1 MRLIINDYFYEEG
14 SNVSSIQLVSRRG
27 LRWLSPAIFAML
39 LAAIV
44 VGGLLFIAPIHGL
57 ADNGG
62 FAQTLANNGLYPL
75 TGYQTVGY
83 LNPRLGLMRYY
94 DEVRAT
100 GLGGFSSQRL
110 FVGLAIGLNKL
121 FFSAS
126 QFDLRFLGLVY
137 YLPFV
142 GAVGLLT
149 RALTQPY
156 RRIRSY
162 VLAVVIV
169 LVFADTS
176 LTLTFNSFYVA
187 PILLIA
193 AMTMV
198 GSLLLLPRTTTHR
211 GRLMSLYFFSAA
223 LLITSQPQNAT
234 LTVSYL
240 IMAVGGFFVFRHP
253 AQRLGLVL
261 GFTGLVVCG
270 VTMAWALTPQQR
282 SINRYQA
289 FTHGVLHDT
298 KDPSR
303 SLTRQGVSQQFAL
316 MRANDY
322 YPVSFTELSPDTRYV
337 RQHLTR
343 YVGTGWVLTYYVH
356 HWRQLRQLLDQ
367 AAANLM
373 VTQDKSV
380 GNYPPHSGHA
390 QGAQVKFFTLA
401 STTAGAFF
409 PRRFAFDALLVIAL
423 VLVFG
428 VGAYNDLRQQR
439 TYGVVRFFLVAGLL
453 LNLLLVPLLVIL
465 TTGMTNLTQNLLLAP
480 ISLNLALLILV
491 ADLLNHR
498 LWHVDDR
505 QVIDDD

>member
-1 MRLIINDYFYEEG
+1 MSRLQEFSQRTG
-14 SNVSSIQLVSRRG
+14 RRVT
-27 LRWLSPAIFAML
+27 RWLSPATFAML
-39 LAAIV
+39 FAAIV
-44 VGGLLFIAPIHGL
+44 VGGLLFIPPIHGL

-62 FAQTLANNGLYPL
+62 FAQILANNGLYPL
-75 TGYQTVGY
+75 GGYQTVGY
-83 LNPRLGLMRYY
+83 LNPQLGVMRYY

-100 GLGGFSSQRL
+100 GWGGFSSQRL

-121 FFSAS
+121 FFSTS
-126 QFDLRFLGLVY
+126 RFDLRFLGLVY

-162 VLAVVIV
+162 VLAAVIV

-176 LTLTFNSFYVA
+176 LTLAFNSFYVT
-187 PILLIA
+187 PILLITT
-193 AMTMV
+193 MTMV

-211 GRLMSLYFFSAA
+211 GRLMSLYFLSAA

-234 LTVSYL
+234 LTVSYVV
-240 IMAVGGFFVFRHP
+240 MTVGGFFVFRHP

-261 GFTGLVVCG
+261 GLTALVACG
-270 VTMAWALTPQQR
+270 VTMALALTPQQR

-298 KDPSR
+298 KDPS
-303 SLTRQGVSQQFAL
+303 SALTRQGVSQQFAL
-316 MRANDY
+316 MRENDY
-322 YPVSFTELSPDTRYV
+322 YPVNFTELSPDTRYV

-343 YVGTGWVLTYYVH
+343 YVGAGWVLTYYAH
-356 HWRQLRQLLDQ
+356 HLRQLRQLLDL

-373 VTQDKSV
+373 ATQVKSV

-390 QGAQVKFFTLA
+390 RGAQVKFFTLA

-409 PRRFAFDALLVIAL
+409 PRRFAFDALLVVAL
-423 VLVFG
+423 IMVFG

-465 TTGMTNLTQNLLLAP
+465 TTGVTNLAQNLLLAP
-480 ISLNLALLILV
+480 ISLDLALLILA

-498 LWHVDDR
+498 LWHADDR